1 MSRTIHVS
9 RVVGLNVKDALCA
22 GRPLR
27 RCFPPTGS
35 FSTPLL
41 LWDAFPPPL
50 PPQDYLAREWDAR
63 SAYRAEVDDWYAF
76 LYENQRPVE
85 ALIDRANELAERHKL
100 VAVRPLAAT
109 PLVLKL
115 RDEEVALEEQVR
127 KV

>member
-1 MSRTIHVS
+1 MFC
-9 RVVGLNVKDALCA
+9 VVGLNSQGALALC
-22 GRPLR
+22 GRASHAL
-27 RCFPPTGS
+27 FPTHRFFFDAVVVVGR
-35 FSTPLL
+35 LL
-41 LWDAFPPPL
+41 PL

-63 SAYRAEVDDWYAF
+63 SAYRAEVNDWYAF

-115 RDEEVALEEQVR
+115 RDEEVALEKQARAKKRRV
-127 KV
+127 V